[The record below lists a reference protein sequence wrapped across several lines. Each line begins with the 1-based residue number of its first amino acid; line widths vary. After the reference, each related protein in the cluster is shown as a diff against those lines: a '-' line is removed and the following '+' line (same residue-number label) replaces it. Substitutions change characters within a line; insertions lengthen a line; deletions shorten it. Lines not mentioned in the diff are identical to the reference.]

1 MDFYLKISQIITK
14 KISMFYRT
22 NLDDNLIKKSTITY
36 LNLLECAFH
45 LDEYQL
51 MVIVILILQCY

>member
-22 NLDDNLIKKSTITY
+22 NLDDNSIKKSTITY

-51 MVIVILILQCY
+51 MVTVILI